1 MKMVI
6 NGKLIDKDDKI
17 DVINPTNNQIID
29 TVPSGSIE
37 DIKNALKAANR
48 AKKDIEEM
56 SSRKISRI
64 LYNIYEEVLKN
75 SNSLAE
81 LITLETGKPIKDS
94 KDEIK
99 RSVETILL
107 SAEESKRIYG
117 KQCRWMLV
125 LVAEQP

>member
-17 DVINPTNNQIID
+17 DVINPANNQMVD
-29 TVPSGSIE
+29 TVPSGSRE
-37 DIKNALKAANR
+37 DIKNALIAAND
-48 AKKDIEEM
+48 AKKDIKEM
-56 SSRKISRI
+56 SSRKVSRI
-64 LYNIYEEVLKN
+64 LYNIYEDVLKN

-99 RSVETILL
+99 RYCRNYFTICR
-107 SAEESKRIYG
+107 RI
-117 KQCRWMLV
+117 
-125 LVAEQP
+125 